1 MNFTTLWA
9 GGIIP
14 QLVFKSANAL
24 IGVTVASVIV
34 CMVAGY
40 LLGSINLS
48 IIISSRFY
56 KDDIR
61 RHGSGNAGMTNVM
74 RTYGKKMAVITF
86 AGDFGK
92 AVVAS
97 LIGRLFFGYYGALIA
112 GFFCFL
118 GHIFPCY
125 YRFKGGKGV
134 VTAAAMIIMTD
145 PVIALILFVLFVSLV
160 ALTKY
165 ISAGSVVCMLVYP
178 VLLYNIYSGFTGF
191 PVLIGFAMGLLCA
204 FAHRENLR
212 RIFRGEEN
220 RFTFKVRDKKPVD
233 EKSEHEDDTED

>member
-1 MNFTTLWA
+1 MNFTKLWNN
-9 GGIIP
+9 GILGV
-14 QLVFKSANAL
+14 LVFESENKLSVAL
-24 IGVTVASVIV
+24 IASVLV
-34 CMVAGY
+34 CIVAGY

-48 IIISSRFY
+48 IIVSSRFY

-97 LIGRLFFGYYGALIA
+97 LIGRLLLGYYGALIA

-125 YRFKGGKGV
+125 YRFRGGKGV

-145 PVIALILFVLFVSLV
+145 PIIALILFILFVALV

-165 ISAGSVVCMLVYP
+165 ISAGSVVCMLIYP
-178 VLLYNIYSGFTGF
+178 VLLHNIYSGFTGF

-204 FAHRENLR
+204 FAHRNNIK

-220 RFTFKVRDKKPVD
+220 RFTFKVRDKKPVGD
-233 EKSEHEDDTED
+233 DDTHDDGAEE